1 MSEELSSY
9 YESIPIGRE
18 NAISKYDL
26 MKRWNMNERQVR
38 RLITKLRCK
47 DNGDDMVIV
56 STSKHS
62 GYYRTND
69 RHEIKQF
76 KLEMSNR
83 AKHTFRPLRKATRIL
98 GVNEDQVSFNNNLK
112 IARLN
117 AGLKSVDVVELLKQ
131 LDHRFDK
138 SLLSKIENGV
148 CMPTQDQLSVLS
160 TTYGKPIHEL
170 IGTSFMNYE

>member
-1 MSEELSSY
+1 MSEELIKY

-26 MKRWNMNERQVR
+26 MNQWGMNERRVR
-38 RLITKLRCK
+38 VMVGKLRCQ

-69 RHEIKQF
+69 RDEIKQF
-76 KLEMSNR
+76 KIEMSNR
-83 AKHTFRPLRKATRIL
+83 AKHTFRPLRKVNRIL
-98 GVNEDQVSFNNNLK
+98 GVGEEQVSFNNNLK
-112 IARLN
+112 IARMN
-117 AGLKSVDVVELLKQ
+117 AGLKSVEVVELLKQ

-148 CMPTQDQLSVLS
+148 CMPTPDQLSVLS